1 MSKYLGL
8 FALLISSSVT
18 ALELDWLPTA
28 QISFRPAYQISN
40 QPITDPQGDLL
51 NYTDT
56 HGRLYGLFKLQKSFA
71 DLKLISQLRPRL
83 DYTNK
88 DTRLNAG
95 LDELYLDYSLTKA
108 VFLSVGK
115 RNVFTGVGL
124 GTNPTDY
131 FGENKTIDNS
141 LNREAL
147 RDQRKG
153 DYMVSADWFLESASW
168 SLFFAPRMGTLQQP
182 QSRLLLRYNQLFEKF
197 NSDFSGFLFV
207 GERPGLGMNLSKT
220 MTDNWVMYTELSL
233 RKGRD
238 RFIENITQQN
248 SHEVVVDALLGAN
261 YTFNNGLN
269 FILEYWH
276 KGSGY
281 DNKEWKT
288 LNNLASISSS
298 QLNTANHAQG
308 IANLVQINQ
317 GLTPNYLR
325 QNYLFSRFS
334 YSNDWFGDLSL
345 VHLFNLDDSS
355 QFIRAAIE
363 KEFASQYMVG
373 LQVEQMLGQKDEEFG
388 MRPWSTNIT
397 MTFRV
402 SFN

>member
-1 MSKYLGL
+1 MSKYLVL
-8 FALLISSSVT
+8 FALLINSSVK

-88 DTRLNAG
+88 DIRLNAG
-95 LDELYLDYSLTKA
+95 LDELYLDYTLTKA

-248 SHEVVVDALLGAN
+248 SNKIVVDALLGAN

-281 DNKEWKT
+281 DNKEWKV
-288 LNNLASISSS
+288 LNNLTSISSS

-308 IANLVQINQ
+308 IVNLVQINQ
-317 GLTPNYLR
+317 GLIPNYLR

-334 YSNDWFGDLSL
+334 YSNNWLGDLSL